1 MSPAMQKFD
10 FKKALKDLYAPK
22 QTPVRVFV
30 PKMSFIAVRGEGN
43 PNDSSGAYQEA
54 LKILYAL
61 SYTIKMDKGQNIQ
74 GYFDYIVP
82 PLESLWWGNGDFK
95 NKDNFQ
101 WQAMI
106 TQPDFVTQEIFE
118 WACNNV
124 FQKKNLDCSRTSFI
138 SMEEGLCV
146 QMLHVG
152 AYDDEPKN
160 LAQIENFIAHSSLH
174 SDIGGIK
181 DGFIRTHHE
190 IYLSNPNKTTPQK
203 LKTILRIPVRE
214 S

>member
-1 MSPAMQKFD
+1 MQKFD
-10 FKKALKDLYAPK
+10 FKKAFKDLYAPK
-22 QTPVRVFV
+22 QTPARVFV
-30 PKMSFIAVRGEGN
+30 PKMSFVAVRGEGN

-82 PLESLWWGNGDFK
+82 PLESLWWGNGNFK
-95 NKDNFQ
+95 NKDDFQ

-106 TQPDFVTQEIFE
+106 AQPDFVTQKIFE
-118 WACNNV
+118 WACDNV

-152 AYDDEPKN
+152 AYDDEPKS
-160 LAQIENFIAHSSLH
+160 LAQIENFIARSSLH

-190 IYLSNPNKTTPQK
+190 IYLSNPNKTTLQK

>member
-61 SYTIKMDKGQNIQ
+61 SYTIKMDKGKNIQ
-74 GYFDYIVP
+74 GHFDYIVS
-82 PLESLWWGNGDFK
+82 PLETLWWGNGDFK
-95 NKDNFQ
+95 NKDDFQ

-106 TQPDFVTQEIFE
+106 AQPDFVTQKIFE

-152 AYDDEPKN
+152 TYDDEPKS

-174 SDIGGIK
+174 NDIGAIK